1 MLTETFGE
9 MLFVPES
16 DSLKE
21 CPSPEEL
28 KHRIIISTK
37 PPKEYLEASA
47 SVCKDRRNNSTR
59 SKESE
64 DDVWGSE
71 PSSLTADQEENEKVC
86 WKWNSSPILLVW
98 SNMQLLMIWIH
109 FLQSDSDKNY
119 EDDDESIHRP
129 HVSSAYKRLI
139 AIHAGKPKG
148 GLKEALKI
156 DPDKVRRLSLSEQA
170 LEKAAESHGT
180 DIVRFV
186 FQHIKAR
193 LLRWL

>member
-47 SVCKDRRNNSTR
+47 SVCKDRRNSSQR
-59 SKESE
+59 SKDSE

-71 PSSLTADQEENEKVC
+71 PSSLTADQEENEKVF
-86 WKWNSSPILLVW
+86 WKWNSSTYSPC
-98 SNMQLLMIWIH
+98 M
-109 FLQSDSDKNY
+109 
-119 EDDDESIHRP
+119 
-129 HVSSAYKRLI
+129 
-139 AIHAGKPKG
+139 
-148 GLKEALKI
+148 
-156 DPDKVRRLSLSEQA
+156 
-170 LEKAAESHGT
+170 T
-180 DIVRFV
+180 
-186 FQHIKAR
+186 
-193 LLRWL
+193 